1 MQFFSRL
8 NVFFEFLG
16 SLGMAGRKVR
26 DQIQKSNNFNQSTLI
41 RESSDSKKSLDDLF
55 SSVSKQP
62 EKQQYQRNPKFAQRG
77 LPPSFFTPP
86 SQGKGNARSQ
96 GPSPIGSNLSSMN
109 SISDSGKA
117 SSTDEGIFQSQ
128 QTLSPSSMSPSTA
141 SPFHQRQAS
150 APELAD
156 FPGPSS
162 YTQYPARGMHQ
173 KGSLSVSEVSHYNHP
188 QSSHGRSQ
196 STDATNMQG
205 NPRFSMHHT
214 PYHQPA
220 TLPKSSSMDPM
231 LVRMPADTH
240 GCLSDSQPH
249 LGTTSF
255 GQSFQLQPQQQPPP
269 HPSLPP
275 NDGLG
280 SLPPGWD
287 AQRDGSGRIFFIN
300 HNSQATQWEDP
311 RKTHAHQQPC
321 LSNYGYQQ
329 HPMNQPADYSTYSS
343 LEQLEMERTSM
354 QQRQE
359 QLRREGLLNGAPTM
373 SGALSG
379 SLPQQPF
386 PQQQS
391 VQQPISPMHMMQF
404 GAPYGQMHG
413 AGPIHDHYG
422 HQKEASDDSALQEG
436 MDVDEIRID
445 TAILNINPQEF
456 DKYLQITDHR

>member
-96 GPSPIGSNLSSMN
+96 GPSPIG
-109 SISDSGKA
+109 

-231 LVRMPADTH
+231 
-240 GCLSDSQPH
+240 
-249 LGTTSF
+249 
-255 GQSFQLQPQQQPPP
+255 
-269 HPSLPP
+269 LPP